1 MSKVVINSV
10 EYETETMSDQAK
22 SLLGSLKVLDGYL
35 TKLNNEIKI
44 FNTAKQSYLSL
55 LLNELDNDTT
65 TEKTKDEKKLTA
77 KKQQR
82 STKSKKTKNN

>member
-65 TEKTKDEKKLTA
+65 TEKTKDQKKITA

-82 STKSKKTKNN
+82 STKSKKTKSN

>member
-65 TEKTKDEKKLTA
+65 TEKTKDEKKITA

>member
-65 TEKTKDEKKLTA
+65 TEKTKDQKI
-77 KKQQR
+77 
-82 STKSKKTKNN
+82 KS